1 VTVKSH
7 LLSRGGITGLSV
19 LAYPVYT
26 GGSQQA
32 VLRRI
37 YTGLHS
43 ESHQY
48 SIVYKDTLK
57 NPKRQGAFLLL
68 NL

>member
-1 VTVKSH
+1 MEISH
-7 LLSRGGITGLSV
+7 LLSRGGITDLSV
-19 LAYPVYT
+19 LAYP
-26 GGSQQA
+26 GHAGDSQQA

-43 ESHQY
+43 ESQQY
-48 SIVYKDTLK
+48 SIDYKDTLK
-57 NPKRQGAFLLL
+57 SPKRQGDFLFL